1 MKAIKVLAISLLA
14 IGCVTAANAQMTH
27 KHLVTIQK
35 HARHRIV
42 LQHKP
47 TIMAHHKP

>member
-1 MKAIKVLAISLLA
+1 MKAIKVLAMGLLA
-14 IGCVTAANAQMTH
+14 IGSVTAANAQTTH
-27 KHLVTIQK
+27 KHVVTIQK

-47 TIMAHHKP
+47 IIMAHHKP